1 MTHRALI
8 VTFLATSVAGSAGA
22 EGPASLPDTGTS
34 RWYAYVDG
42 RIAENATLSES
53 PTYFTDP
60 ELDDYKPV
68 PSPDGS
74 RIAFFRAIDY
84 GKGQD
89 ITWKTKICVMNA
101 DGSGFRELTAGEHMD
116 TNPQWTRDGSNK
128 IVWTRIERTFSL
140 FGVNIPL
147 GMNVYWTDPDASP
160 GDEQRISTGMAY
172 EFVYSGLRDG
182 RLFIRRDGANEYY
195 LMRPGPDGN
204 AHYDQVF
211 YPDPDTLLHK
221 ATISPSETRIAYMKV
236 AEAGWRTNA
245 TPAAYMRAVIA
256 YANFD
261 AERLTISNEVEVTEL
276 DETNNNW
283 YPSWTQR
290 EDALIYACAGACP
303 EGPSR
308 GQIFEYDLA
317 TGATRKISGND
328 ALEYRYPAI
337 KGVVK

>member
-1 MTHRALI
+1 MIHRAL
-8 VTFLATSVAGSAGA
+8 VAAFLAAVVAGPAQA
-22 EGPASLPDTGTS
+22 EEPPALPDTGTDQ
-34 RWYAYVDG
+34 WYAYVDG
-42 RIAENATLSES
+42 RIAENTSLSES

-140 FGVNIPL
+140 FGINVPL

-160 GDEQRISTGMAY
+160 GAEQRISKGRAA
-172 EFVYSGLRDG
+172 EFVYSGLGDG
-182 RLFIRRDGANEYY
+182 RLFVRREGANEYY
-195 LMRPGPDGN
+195 LMRPDPDGD
-204 AHYDQVF
+204 ASYEQVS
-211 YPDPDTLLHK
+211 YPTPDTLLHK

-236 AEAGWRTNA
+236 ADAGWRTNA
-245 TPAAYMRAVIA
+245 TPAAYVRAVIA
-256 YANFD
+256 YADFD
-261 AERLTISNEVEVTEL
+261 AERLTISNEVEVTRL

-283 YPSWTQR
+283 YPSWTQS
-290 EDALIYACAGACP
+290 EDKLIYACAGACP
-303 EGPSR
+303 EGESR